1 MALARIT
8 LTFNEDL
15 SINDFV
21 SFYFSSSLLGGLN
34 IEILETWKSSRSNPN
49 EVSVTAPTANIGE
62 ASAIIFLSSFLL
74 DFGGNG
80 FFVTRNVNVVRIVVP
95 FNYLT
100 FNTYTTNASVT
111 GIIDTVESSSD
122 SFAPILTNIDSKNK
136 IFLAESPIHFNFQ
149 NEATDASIQKVTVE
163 VFIWRGEQADFPISP
178 TVVFNNIKKISP
190 NDNYIAIELHNEIKA
205 FITSSNLNKNNP
217 QWAYNTTDTA
227 TTAGEGVYFH
237 IVYQVDSE
245 SIKQLGTYFATTGYR
260 YSFEQ
265 KGGMY
270 STFND
275 VETFRRYAKNIRYDN
290 CTINLN
296 TIVATSHS
304 GTGVNGMIS
313 KVEVNPSLREVQTG
327 VSCLI
332 AYVNRLGLW
341 DTFTPFGKF
350 IESIDTKRDE
360 FSNSFR
366 NPLNVNSQIQHLQQT
381 GSAKGF
387 RKFTINTG
395 LLDERNNYQVREII
409 QSSKIYLVIFENDV
423 FETER
428 IGLTVDSTI
437 VSADNT
443 EITADSVTVTADDLG
458 NYSTFTQIPV
468 KNLTSNFVKKTKLND
483 KSSIHY
489 TLEFEETNNF
499 INSIL

>member
-1 MALARIT
+1 MPLATPT
-8 LTFNEDL
+8 LN
-15 SINDFV
+15 
-21 SFYFSSSLLGGLN
+21 
-34 IEILETWKSSRSNPN
+34 
-49 EVSVTAPTANIGE
+49 
-62 ASAIIFLSSFLL
+62 
-74 DFGGNG
+74 
-80 FFVTRNVNVVRIVVP
+80 
-95 FNYLT
+95 
-100 FNTYTTNASVT
+100 
-111 GIIDTVESSSD
+111 
-122 SFAPILTNIDSKNK
+122 NIDSKAK

-149 NEATDASIQKVTVE
+149 NDLTDASIQKVSVE
-163 VFIWRGEQADFPISP
+163 VYVWRGFQTADLPVTP
-178 TVVFNNIKKISP
+178 TLVFNNIKKISP
-190 NDNYIAIELHNEIKA
+190 HDNYIAIELHNEIKSY
-205 FITSSNLNKNNP
+205 ITSSNLNKNNP
-217 QWAYNTTDTA
+217 QWAYNTTDKA
-227 TTAGEGVYFH
+227 TTAGEGVFFH
-237 IVYQVDSE
+237 IVYQVDTE
-245 SIKQLGTYFATTGYR
+245 SVKQLGTYFATTGYR

-275 VETFRRYAKNIRYDN
+275 IETFRRYAKNIRYDN
-290 CTINLN
+290 CIINL
-296 TIVATSHS
+296 TTVAATSFS
-304 GTGVNGMIS
+304 GTGPNGMITQT
-313 KVEVNPSLREVQTG
+313 EVTPALRETQTG

-350 IESIDTKRDE
+350 VESIDTKRDE
-360 FSNSFR
+360 YSNSFR
-366 NPLNVNSQIQHLQQT
+366 NPLNVNSQIQHLQQS

-423 FETER
+423 FQTTS

-443 EITADSVTVTADDLG
+443 FITADSVTVTAGDLG
-458 NYSTFTQIPV
+458 NYSNFTQIPV

-483 KSSIHY
+483 KSSISY

-499 INSIL
+499 INAIL

>member
-1 MALARIT
+1 MALAT
-8 LTFNEDL
+8 
-15 SINDFV
+15 
-21 SFYFSSSLLGGLN
+21 
-34 IEILETWKSSRSNPN
+34 
-49 EVSVTAPTANIGE
+49 PT
-62 ASAIIFLSSFLL
+62 
-74 DFGGNG
+74 
-80 FFVTRNVNVVRIVVP
+80 
-95 FNYLT
+95 
-100 FNTYTTNASVT
+100 
-111 GIIDTVESSSD
+111 
-122 SFAPILTNIDSKNK
+122 LTNIDSKAK

-149 NEATDASIQKVTVE
+149 NDLTDASIQKVTVE
-163 VFIWRGEQADFPISP
+163 VYIWRGFQTVDLPATP
-178 TVVFNNIKKISP
+178 TLVFNNVKKISP
-190 NDNYIAIELHNEIKA
+190 HDNYIAIELHNEIKSY
-205 FITSSNLNKNNP
+205 ITSSNLNKNNP

-237 IVYQVDSE
+237 IVYQVDTE

-275 VETFRRYAKNIRYDN
+275 IETFRRYAKNIRYDN
-290 CTINLN
+290 CTINL
-296 TIVATSHS
+296 TTVAATSQS
-304 GTGVNGMIS
+304 GTGINGVIS
-313 KVEVNPSLREVQTG
+313 QVEVTPSLRETQTG

-350 IESIDTKRDE
+350 VESIETKRDE

-366 NPLNVNSQIQHLQQT
+366 NPLNVNSQIQHLQQS

-423 FETER
+423 FQTTS

-437 VSADNT
+437 VTADNT
-443 EITADSVTVTADDLG
+443 TITADSVTITSSDLG

-468 KNLTSNFVKKTKLND
+468 KNLTSSFVKKTKLND
-483 KSSIHY
+483 KSSISY
-489 TLEFEETNNF
+489 TLEFEEVNNF
-499 INSIL
+499 INDIL